1 MRLEHEFTVAVPL
14 TRAWNALAGADAVA
28 ACLPGA
34 QLRAIDGEQTGR
46 IELDPDHSVSCEA
59 RIFTVDRDEDD
70 HVATVA
76 LQGRELNGPGVGS
89 AMLSSRLA
97 AAEESATRVVL
108 TAEVSTSGHQ
118 PGNGFEA
125 AAQRLLKQVGEALEQ
140 RALELP
146 APAEPAASPERSGAE
161 TSAGEPRAQTTP
173 SQAQPRKPAAM
184 GAGAAV
190 AAGALIALVVRRRRR
205 SAR

>member
-28 ACLPGA
+28 ACLPRA

-46 IELDPDHSVSCEA
+46 IELDPDHSVACEA

-70 HVATVA
+70 HVATVV
-76 LQGRELNGPGVGS
+76 LQGRELNGAGVGS

-108 TAEVSTSGHQ
+108 TAEVSSTGHQ
-118 PGNGFEA
+118 PGNGFED
-125 AAQRLLKQVGEALEQ
+125 AAQRLLKQVAEALEQ

-146 APAEPAASPERSGAE
+146 EPAASPERSGAE
-161 TSAGEPRAQTTP
+161 TPVAGPSAQTTP
-173 SQAQPRKPAAM
+173 VPSRPGKPAAVSV
-184 GAGAAV
+184 AAV
-190 AAGALIALVVRRRRR
+190 AAGAVIALVVRRRRR
-205 SAR
+205 GAR

>member
-14 TRAWNALAGADAVA
+14 TRAWNALAGAEAVA
-28 ACLPGA
+28 ACLPRA

-46 IELDPDHSVSCEA
+46 IELDPDRSVACEA

-89 AMLSSRLA
+89 AMLRSRLA

-108 TAEVSTSGHQ
+108 TAEVSSSGH
-118 PGNGFEA
+118 PLSDGFED

-146 APAEPAASPERSGAE
+146 APAEPERSGAE
-161 TSAGEPRAQTTP
+161 PPVAAPAAHTTP
-173 SQAQPRKPAAM
+173 VPARPGKPAAVSV
-184 GAGAAV
+184 AAV
-190 AAGALIALVVRRRRR
+190 AAGALITLVVRRRRR
-205 SAR
+205 GAR